1 MTVTRNRL
9 PAGRGL
15 CADCGTDSA
24 LTAAGDVTVHGPR
37 DARCT
42 GSGRPPRPPAPPMF
56 VPAVGVAADTA
67 TESSATVEP
76 SSATARY
83 QEGDRV
89 RVGPGGIVGTVE
101 AVYSA
106 AIDVAWDDGRVQ
118 TRDFD
123 SIEFVERPAPR
134 PEPVAEVASPPPVPT
149 YTVLDEDDGE
159 IDGGAVTLRAET
171 SHGDLPA
178 EDEAKCKH
186 HRAANAIAAYLGG
199 LLRALDEPSPECVDA
214 DADDAAVVGH
224 ALGCQIRKRLTGE
237 ALPEPSLLGMAQ
249 RLRIEQFEAD
259 AARLL
264 PDGEAQ
270 RRRIAVLEGQLD
282 ASREEVAA
290 LTRRLTDALA
300 ERDMLSRE
308 AAASA
313 ADARRSRDTLRD
325 ALALI
330 GRLGPA

>member
-1 MTVTRNRL
+1 
-9 PAGRGL
+9 
-15 CADCGTDSA
+15 
-24 LTAAGDVTVHGPR
+24 
-37 DARCT
+37 
-42 GSGRPPRPPAPPMF
+42 
-56 VPAVGVAADTA
+56 
-67 TESSATVEP
+67 
-76 SSATARY
+76 
-83 QEGDRV
+83 
-89 RVGPGGIVGTVE
+89 VGTVE

-178 EDEAKCKH
+178 D
-186 HRAANAIAAYLGG
+186 I
-199 LLRALDEPSPECVDA
+199 
-214 DADDAAVVGH
+214 
-224 ALGCQIRKRLTGE
+224 I
-237 ALPEPSLLGMAQ
+237 EPSLLGMAQ
-249 RLRIEQFEAD
+249 R
-259 AARLL
+259 
-264 PDGEAQ
+264 
-270 RRRIAVLEGQLD
+270 RRIVVLESQLD
-282 ASREEVAA
+282 ASREEVAV
-290 LTRRLTDALA
+290 LNRRLTDALA

>member
-42 GSGRPPRPPAPPMF
+42 GSGRSPRPPAPPMF

-67 TESSATVEP
+67 A
-76 SSATARY
+76 ARY

-89 RVGPGGIVGTVE
+89 RSGGLLGTVE
-101 AVYSA
+101 AVYGST
-106 AIDVAWDDGRVQ
+106 VEVTWDDGRAQ
-118 TRDFD
+118 TRGAD
-123 SIEFVERPAPR
+123 SIERIGRLEVERA
-134 PEPVAEVASPPPVPT
+134 EEVASPPPVPT
-149 YTVLDEDDGE
+149 YTRLDEDDGE
-159 IDGGAVTLRAET
+159 IDGGAVTPRAKT
-171 SHGDLPA
+171 SHWDLP
-178 EDEAKCKH
+178 EDEPECKH

-290 LTRRLTDALA
+290 LNRRITDALA

-313 ADARRSRDTLRD
+313 ADARRSRDTLRG
-325 ALALI
+325 ALDLI

>member
-1 MTVTRNRL
+1 MSVTRNRL

-67 TESSATVEP
+67 A
-76 SSATARY
+76 ARY

-89 RVGPGGIVGTVE
+89 RSGGLLGTVE
-101 AVYSA
+101 AVYGST
-106 AIDVAWDDGRVQ
+106 VEVTWDDGRAQ
-118 TRDFD
+118 TRGAD
-123 SIEFVERPAPR
+123 SIERIGRLEV
-134 PEPVAEVASPPPVPT
+134 EPVAEVASPPPVPT

-159 IDGGAVTLRAET
+159 IDGGAVTLRAKT
-171 SHGDLPA
+171 SHWDLP
-178 EDEAKCKH
+178 EDEPECKH

-199 LLRALDEPSPECVDA
+199 LLKALDEPSPECVDA
-214 DADDAAVVGH
+214 DADEAAVVGH
-224 ALGCQIRKRLTGE
+224 ALGAQIRKRLTGE
-237 ALPEPSLLGMAQ
+237 AIPEPSLLGMAQ
-249 RLRIEQFEAD
+249 QSRIQQLEAEID
-259 AARLL
+259 AMRTPSLV
-264 PDGEAQ
+264 PGCEPQ
-270 RRRIAVLEGQLD
+270 RRRIAALEDQID

-290 LTRRLTDALA
+290 LNRRLTDALA

-313 ADARRSRDTLRD
+313 ADARRSRDTLRG
-325 ALALI
+325 ALDLI

>member
-1 MTVTRNRL
+1 MSVTRNRL

-76 SSATARY
+76 ASATARY

-134 PEPVAEVASPPPVPT
+134 PEPVAEVAAPPPVPT

-159 IDGGAVTLRAET
+159 IDGGAVTPRAKT
-171 SHGDLPA
+171 SHWDLPA
-178 EDEAKCKH
+178 D
-186 HRAANAIAAYLGG
+186 I
-199 LLRALDEPSPECVDA
+199 
-214 DADDAAVVGH
+214 
-224 ALGCQIRKRLTGE
+224 I
-237 ALPEPSLLGMAQ
+237 EPSLLGMAQ
-249 RLRIEQFEAD
+249 R
-259 AARLL
+259 
-264 PDGEAQ
+264 
-270 RRRIAVLEGQLD
+270 RRIAVLESQLD

-300 ERDMLSRE
+300 ERDILSRE

-313 ADARRSRDTLRD
+313 ADARRSRDTLRG
-325 ALALI
+325 ALDLI

>member
-1 MTVTRNRL
+1 
-9 PAGRGL
+9 
-15 CADCGTDSA
+15 
-24 LTAAGDVTVHGPR
+24 
-37 DARCT
+37 
-42 GSGRPPRPPAPPMF
+42 MF

-76 SSATARY
+76 ASATARY

-134 PEPVAEVASPPPVPT
+134 PEPVAEVAAPPPVPT
-149 YTVLDEDDGE
+149 YTRLDEDDGE

-224 ALGCQIRKRLTGE
+224 ALGCQIHKRLTGE
-237 ALPEPSLLGMAQ
+237 AIPEPSLLGMAQ
-249 RLRIEQFEAD
+249 QSRIQQLEAEID
-259 AARLL
+259 AMRTPSLV
-264 PDGEAQ
+264 PGCEPQ
-270 RRRIAVLEGQLD
+270 RRRIAVLEDQID

-290 LTRRLTDALA
+290 LNRRLTDALA
-300 ERDMLSRE
+300 ERDILSRE

-313 ADARRSRDTLRD
+313 ADARRSRDTLRG
-325 ALALI
+325 ALDLI

>member
-24 LTAAGDVTVHGPR
+24 LTAAGDVIVHGPR
-37 DARCT
+37 DLRCT
-42 GSGRPPRPPAPPMF
+42 GSGRSPRPPAPPLF
-56 VPAVGVAADTA
+56 VPAVGTPADTA
-67 TESSATVEP
+67 TEPSAAVEP
-76 SSATARY
+76 ASAPVRY

-89 RVGPGGIVGTVE
+89 RSGGLLGTVE
-101 AVYSA
+101 AVYA
-106 AIDVAWDDGRVQ
+106 FTVDVAWDDGRTQ
-118 TRDFD
+118 NRGAD
-123 SIEFVERPAPR
+123 SIERIGRLEVERA
-134 PEPVAEVASPPPVPT
+134 EEVASPPPVPT

-178 EDEAKCKH
+178 D
-186 HRAANAIAAYLGG
+186 I
-199 LLRALDEPSPECVDA
+199 
-214 DADDAAVVGH
+214 
-224 ALGCQIRKRLTGE
+224 I
-237 ALPEPSLLGMAQ
+237 EPSLLGMAQ
-249 RLRIEQFEAD
+249 R
-259 AARLL
+259 
-264 PDGEAQ
+264 
-270 RRRIAVLEGQLD
+270 RRIAVLESQLD
-282 ASREEVAA
+282 ASREEVVA
-290 LTRRLTDALA
+290 LNRRITDALA